1 MYNPV
6 RITTVDNPY
15 DPFEE
20 WDEWY
25 LFDKTK
31 GYHTCERLASISKTS
46 PELSD
51 AEINDI
57 NDAAIDQLIRYGAI
71 NKNGEL
77 IEYKKVYKNKE

>member
-31 GYHTCERLASISKTS
+31 GYHTCER
-46 PELSD
+46 
-51 AEINDI
+51 
-57 NDAAIDQLIRYGAI
+57 
-71 NKNGEL
+71 
-77 IEYKKVYKNKE
+77 